1 MARDLFD
8 EVHEEDAKIHQ
19 DLRDSASTPPL
30 NESAAVLASTAGTER
45 EASPE
50 RTTIGLADG
59 QAAIQRPALPPP
71 ETHAFSQKAWQ
82 KAHPNGN
89 LKTAIKQ
96 AKAKGYRV
104 ID

>member
-8 EVHEEDAKIHQ
+8 EVHEEQLKIHQ
-19 DLRDSASTPPL
+19 DLHDSASTL
-30 NESAAVLASTAGTER
+30 NEPTAVANVNAGK
-45 EASPE
+45 
-50 RTTIGLADG
+50 
-59 QAAIQRPALPPP
+59 QRPALPPT
-71 ETHAFSQKAWQ
+71 ETHAFSQEAWQ

-89 LKTAIKQ
+89 LRTAVKQ